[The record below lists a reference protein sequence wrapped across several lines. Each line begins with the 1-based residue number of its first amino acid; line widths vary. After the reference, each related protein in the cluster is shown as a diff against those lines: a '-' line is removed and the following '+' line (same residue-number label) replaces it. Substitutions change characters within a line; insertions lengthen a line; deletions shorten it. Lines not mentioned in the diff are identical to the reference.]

1 MHIFHIHYRNTQGT
15 LMRIINAASRRA
27 LDLPYVKGE
36 ANANGHQATLL
47 LEVTPKQ
54 IGQLRRD
61 WYAIVDV
68 TEVQLSIAEFETG
81 LGVPHPPISAGDES
95 VRSATA

>member
-1 MHIFHIHYRNTQGT
+1 
-15 LMRIINAASRRA
+15 
-27 LDLPYVKGE
+27 
-36 ANANGHQATLL
+36 L

-68 TEVQLSIAEFETG
+68 TEVQVSIAEFETG